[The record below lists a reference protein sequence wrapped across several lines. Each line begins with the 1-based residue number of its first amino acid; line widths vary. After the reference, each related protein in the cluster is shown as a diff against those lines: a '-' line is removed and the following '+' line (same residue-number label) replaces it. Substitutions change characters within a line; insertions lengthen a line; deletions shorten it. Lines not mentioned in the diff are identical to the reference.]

1 MTAPFGRRLCAVTEN
16 RASGGYR
23 LFSLLD
29 TVGPEPLPGQFYML
43 ATERHWEQDSQRPFL
58 PRALSVAE
66 AAPVATG
73 VRLDFLI
80 EGIGPG
86 TDRLCEPEPGENVW
100 LNGPLGNSFSIPT
113 ELHQILNPGD
123 GEFDAVRGRRGSDA
137 AGAIL
142 VGGGIGIAPLAILR
156 RTFAAR
162 NIPTRVLL
170 GFRDAAHSGGLEDL
184 FSCCEVRLASD
195 DGHVGHHGYVTD
207 LLANMLEGDDA
218 SSAAVYA
225 CGPPPML
232 DAVAALCLN
241 RNVPCELAMESPMA
255 CGYGAC
261 FGCAVPCG
269 DGSYLRLCVDGP
281 VVRPSAGGVR
291 VGSSPPPG
299 GCGGRGSE
307 SESAG
312 SLRPEQRAEQ
322 GEDPTRTTGPA
333 ADPVGSTA
341 VDFCGIELAHPIIN
355 ASGTFDAIAARR
367 VYGDA
372 LLEEFSF
379 SAFVSKTITPEARVG
394 NEPQRIWETPAGM
407 INSIGLPNKG
417 VEGFLA
423 GDLPQLAELPVPL
436 IVSVMATGRDEFARL
451 VTAVGG
457 RDEVAAIEL
466 NVSCPNVHSGLIVGE
481 QPEETAAMLDALRPL
496 TEKPLIVKLTPNVA
510 DPAVVAAAAEQGGA
524 DAVALIN
531 TLKASAIDPAT
542 GQPGIAAGHGGLSGP
557 AVRPIAVAQIR
568 AVAAAVSIPIV
579 GMGGVSTGADAMEML
594 AAGAT
599 LVAVGTESFRDPRA
613 GERIAAEIAG
623 ALEEGRSGAPI
634 GPIG

>member
-1 MTAPFGRRLCAVTEN
+1 MTVPFGRRLCEVTEN

-23 LFSLLD
+23 VFSLLD
-29 TVGPEPLPGQFYML
+29 SEGPEPEPGQFYML
-43 ATERHWEQDSQRPFL
+43 ATEHHWEQQSQRPFL
-58 PRALSVAE
+58 PRALSVAD
-66 AAPVATG
+66 ATLTSPFIADRAIKG
-73 VRLDFLI
+73 EVSAVRLDFLV

-86 TDRLCEPEPGENVW
+86 TDRLCELTPGEKAWV
-100 LNGPLGNSFSIPT
+100 NGPLGNSFSPPR
-113 ELHQILNPGD
+113 ELAAN
-123 GEFDAVRGRRGSDA
+123 A

-142 VGGGIGIAPLAILR
+142 VGGGIGIAPLALLR
-156 RTFAAR
+156 RTFAAK
-162 NIPTRVLL
+162 NIPTRGLL
-170 GFRDAAHSGGLEDL
+170 GFRDEAHSGGLDDL

-207 LLANMLEGDDA
+207 LLASMLEGDDA
-218 SSAAVYA
+218 ATAAVYA
-225 CGPPPML
+225 CGPPAML
-232 DAVAALCLN
+232 DAVAALCTTTG
-241 RNVPCELAMESPMA
+241 VACELAMESPMA

-261 FGCAVPCG
+261 FGCAVPRG

-281 VVRPSAGGVR
+281 VLRAGPAGPVADLVPPPAAGAAGAASSGWSPKSA
-291 VGSSPPPG
+291 PPPG
-299 GCGGRGSE
+299 RGEPTGRPGSI
-307 SESAG
+307 
-312 SLRPEQRAEQ
+312 
-322 GEDPTRTTGPA
+322 
-333 ADPVGSTA
+333 V
-341 VDFCGIELAHPIIN
+341 FCGIELEHTVIN

-367 VYGDA
+367 VYGDQ
-372 LLEEFSF
+372 LLRDFPF

-417 VEGFLA
+417 LEGFLA
-423 GDLPQLAELPVPL
+423 DDLPQLAELPVPL
-436 IVSVMATGRDEFARL
+436 IVSVMGTSREEFSRL
-451 VTAVGG
+451 VTGVGE

-481 QPEETAAMLDALRPL
+481 QPAETMALLEALRPL

-510 DPAVVAAAAEQGGA
+510 DPAAVAVAAEQGGA
-524 DAVALIN
+524 DAMSLIN

-557 AVRPIAVAQIR
+557 AVRPIAVAQLR

-579 GMGGVSTGADAMEML
+579 GMGGVSSGADALELL

-613 GERIAAEIAG
+613 GKRVASEIAG
-623 ALEEGRSGAPI
+623 AFKDARSGTPI
-634 GPIG
+634 GPIA